1 MGMPSSV
8 PGSLT
13 AASGYRAYNALK
25 TPLFAKALVTRF
37 YCESIAGNITSQDV
51 VPTEIRECGDQ
62 VTFRRAPV
70 AEVFDYVKN
79 QDLEVSSLNSE
90 PIIMTIGRAKYW
102 NLKLDKIDE
111 KQTCNIKEWVR
122 AFIESASQIL
132 AQQIDR
138 EVLTTL
144 PVKADPFN
152 KGRKAGIKSGAFD
165 LGAMGAPVSLTQNN
179 IITYLT
185 MLSAVLDEQ
194 CVPASGRF
202 VVFPVSAK
210 ALFYNNPT
218 LASANISGQKTS
230 IVLGGT
236 IPDLMGFQIYFANN
250 MPIYRD
256 EAAANK
262 QAYTI
267 IAGFKQATGFV
278 TQLSEQE
285 VIDKDPRSFS
295 KYWRGLQLYD
305 FMVIKPEMLAV
316 LYATLSITN
325 L

>member
-1 MGMPSSV
+1 MGMPNSV
-8 PGSLT
+8 PGSVS

-25 TPLFAKALVTRF
+25 TPIFAKALVTRF

-51 VPTEIRECGDQ
+51 VPTELKQCGDQ
-62 VTFRRAPV
+62 VIFKRAPV
-70 AEVFDYVKN
+70 AEIFDYVKN
-79 QDLEVSSLNSE
+79 QDLEVSNLNSE
-90 PIIMTIGRAKYW
+90 PIIMTVGRAKYW
-102 NLKLDKIDE
+102 NLKLDKVDE
-111 KQTCNIKEWVR
+111 KQTCNIKEWIS
-122 AFIESASQIL
+122 AFTTSASQLL

-144 PVKADPFN
+144 PLKADPFN
-152 KGRKAGIKSGAFD
+152 KGRKAGVKSGMFD
-165 LGAMGAPVSLTQNN
+165 LGAMGSPIALTQTN
-179 IITYLT
+179 IITYFT

-194 CVPASGRF
+194 CVPAAGRF
-202 VVFPVSAK
+202 VVFPVAAK

-218 LASANISGQKTS
+218 LANAGISGNSKS

-236 IPDLMGFQIYFANN
+236 IPDIMGFSVFFANN
-250 MPIYRD
+250 APIYR
-256 EAAANK
+256 ETNGK

-267 IAGFKQATGFV
+267 IAGLKAATGFI

-305 FMVIKPEMLAV
+305 FMVLKPEMLAV
-316 LYATLSITN
+316 LYATLQITN
-325 L
+325 V